1 MASEIELNPE
11 PGILI
16 ESLRDIGYSFNSA
29 LADIIDNSIT
39 AHARNIAVYALPDEG
54 SFKVAI
60 IDDGDGLNRLELLQ
74 AMRLGSTSP
83 RDEREDGDL
92 GRFGL
97 GMKTAS
103 FSQCR
108 RLTVVSRQEGETAAF
123 TWDLDAVVRDNSW
136 SVMERFD
143 FDQIFALDQLPS
155 SGTLVLWENVDRI
168 TGHDESDE
176 VDYERLVNDA
186 QDHLSL
192 VFHRFLAGE
201 KGVPKVGIS
210 VNGRL
215 LEPIDPFNV
224 DNDATQASPE
234 EVVCPGVT
242 LRSFT
247 LPHAS
252 AYQDKRE
259 YERYGLT
266 GGYLRNQGVYLY
278 RAKRL
283 IVFGTWFGLAKKTAL
298 TQLTRVKIDIG
309 TDQDEL
315 WKIDVKKVSAQLPEI
330 VRKRVKA
337 LIQTIGAPSRR
348 VYRRRGARL
357 TDPQAYPLWNRAKN
371 GEKSIVYS
379 INNDH
384 PILKSFRE
392 GLDPSSQKQ
401 FDSLIAIIGSMLP
414 MDTLFYDMS
423 ANAEPVSSATLEQED
438 FARNAQTF
446 FAALKQYKNDQDVLD
461 TMRTIEPYKSRW
473 DETLSA
479 LRIEER

>member
-1 MASEIELNPE
+1 MTSDIELNPE

-39 AHARNIAVYALPDEG
+39 AHARKITIYALPEEG

-60 IDDGDGLNRLELLQ
+60 LDDGVGLNRLDLLQ
-74 AMRLGSTSP
+74 AMRLGSSSP
-83 RDEREDGDL
+83 RNERETGDL

-108 RLTVVSRQEGETAAF
+108 RLTVVSRQQGDTAAF
-123 TWDLDAVVRDNSW
+123 TWDLDTVVKDNSW
-136 SVMERFD
+136 SITERFD
-143 FDQIFALDQLPS
+143 FDHIFALDQLSS

-168 TGHDESDE
+168 TGHDGSDS
-176 VDYERLVNDA
+176 VDYERLVSDA
-186 QDHLSL
+186 QEHLSL
-192 VFHRFLAGE
+192 VFHRFLSGE
-201 KGVPKVGIS
+201 KDTPKINVY
-210 VNGRL
+210 VNGRH
-215 LEPIDPFNV
+215 LEPIDPFNIA
-224 DNDATQASPE
+224 NNATQASPE

-252 AYQDKRE
+252 AYEDKRE
-259 YERYGLT
+259 YELYGLP

-309 TDQDEL
+309 TDQDES

-330 VRKRVKA
+330 VRKRVKS
-337 LIQTIGAPSRR
+337 LIQTIGAPSRK

-357 TDPQAYPLWNRAKN
+357 TNPEAYPLWNRTKN
-371 GEKSIVYS
+371 GEKAVIYS
-379 INNDH
+379 INGDH
-384 PILKSFRE
+384 PLLKNFRE
-392 GLDPSSQKQ
+392 GLDTSSQEQ
-401 FDSLIAIIGSMLP
+401 FDSLLALIGSMLP
-414 MDTLFYDMS
+414 IDTLFYDMS
-423 ANAEPVSSATLEQED
+423 ANAEPVSAAALNEED
-438 FARNAQTF
+438 FSRNTRDF
-446 FAALKQYKNDQDVLD
+446 FTTLKQFKEDQEILD
-461 TMRTIEPYKSRW
+461 IMRTIEPYQSRW
-473 DETLSA
+473 DETLSV
-479 LRIEER
+479 LGIEER